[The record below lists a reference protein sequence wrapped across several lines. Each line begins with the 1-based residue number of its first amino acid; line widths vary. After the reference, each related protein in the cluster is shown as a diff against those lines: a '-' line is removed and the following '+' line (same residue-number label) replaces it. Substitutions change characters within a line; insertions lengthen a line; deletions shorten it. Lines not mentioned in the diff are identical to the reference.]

1 MGATKRLAEIL
12 IQSMNAKSDTE
23 YLAVRFGNVM
33 GSSGSAIPIFEKQ
46 IKNGGPVTIT
56 HPEMTRYFMSIQEA
70 SQLILQ
76 SGAIGKGGEI
86 ILLEM
91 GKPIKID
98 QLARDLIK
106 LSGLEP
112 EIDIPVVYSGLRP
125 GEKLYE
131 ELQSLDEK
139 LISTSH
145 KKIMILKDENHRMLW
160 EELRSKTRDLIK
172 ASEELDSDKI
182 QIKLKALLPRYAP
195 RSFLAVSNDGRYET
209 YNIKGEA

>member
-1 MGATKRLAEIL
+1 
-12 IQSMNAKSDTE
+12 
-23 YLAVRFGNVM
+23 
-33 GSSGSAIPIFEKQ
+33 
-46 IKNGGPVTIT
+46 
-56 HPEMTRYFMSIQEA
+56 
-70 SQLILQ
+70 
-76 SGAIGKGGEI
+76 IGKGGEI

-106 LSGLEP
+106 LSGFEP
-112 EIDIPVVYSGLRP
+112 EVDIPVVYSGLRP

-139 LISTSH
+139 LIPTSH

-160 EELRSKTRDLIK
+160 EELKSKTIDLIK
-172 ASEELDSDKI
+172 ASDELDSDKI

-195 RSFLAVSNDGRYET
+195 RSFLPASNDNRYES
-209 YNIKGEA
+209 YIIKGEA

>member
-1 MGATKRLAEIL
+1 
-12 IQSMNAKSDTE
+12 
-23 YLAVRFGNVM
+23 
-33 GSSGSAIPIFEKQ
+33 
-46 IKNGGPVTIT
+46 
-56 HPEMTRYFMSIQEA
+56 
-70 SQLILQ
+70 
-76 SGAIGKGGEI
+76 
-86 ILLEM
+86 
-91 GKPIKID
+91 
-98 QLARDLIK
+98 LARDLIK

-139 LISTSH
+139 LIPTSH

-160 EELRSKTRDLIK
+160 EELKSKVYDLIK

-195 RSFLAVSNDGRYET
+195 RSFLPVSKDGRYES